1 MSGGFNVRVYG
12 IYIHQDKYIL
22 LSDEK
27 YGEFYFTK
35 FPGGGLE
42 FGEGTVDGL
51 IREFK
56 EELNWDIEV
65 LQHFYTTD
73 FFQESKFSK
82 GNQVI
87 SIYYLVQPKHEINIP
102 ISEKVSILDATLFE
116 TEAARL
122 LPIEELKTDVLD
134 LPIDKHV
141 VRLLLNSLQS

>member
-12 IYIHQDKYIL
+12 IYIHQNKYIL

-27 YGEFYFTK
+27 YGDFYFTK

-42 FGEGTVDGL
+42 FGEGTIDGL

-56 EELNWDIEV
+56 EEMNWDIEV
-65 LQHFYTTD
+65 IQHFYTTD

-87 SIYYLVQPKHEINIP
+87 SIYYLVRPKHEIDVP
-102 ISEKVSILDATLFE
+102 ISNTVMHLNSSAFE
-116 TEAARL
+116 TECPRL
-122 LPIEELKTDVLD
+122 LPIDELQESTMN

-141 VRLLLNSLQS
+141 VRMLLNSLQS